1 MITADDILSSGG
13 DHPELAAAA
22 TPEQRAN
29 AEVLAE
35 RSSALLTELGYTK
48 RPGISDGL
56 RAANATYGAKRSAHK
71 EGKAVDFFDRGKGPL
86 KKKITAPLLKK
97 HKLRMEH
104 PDDTPTWCHLDT
116 REPYGIFKP

>member
-1 MITADDILSSGG
+1 MITAEDILSSGG
-13 DHPELAAAA
+13 DRPELAKGA
-22 TPEQRAN
+22 TSEQRAN
-29 AEVLAE
+29 AALLAQ
-35 RSSALLTELGYTK
+35 RASALLTELGYTK

-56 RAANATYGAKRSAHK
+56 RAPNASYGAPRSAHK
-71 EGKAVDFFDRGKGPL
+71 EGKAVDFYDRQDVL
-86 KKKITAPLLKK
+86 KSKITAPLLKK